1 MFPTLLVRN
10 VRQYWPEL
18 GDEWLAALPGLLDD
32 IIADW
37 GLVMA
42 EPHRM
47 TIHWVSSVVLGDGSP
62 GVLKLGVPDGHLDAE
77 AEALRIFDGDGAA
90 RLLAEDRKRGAIL
103 LEKIL
108 PGTPVSELKDD
119 EEATAALIAV
129 GQRLHR
135 APPEGCTLPH
145 LRILA
150 AGFTKYRAAGDGL
163 VPAAMVERAARLF
176 DELCD
181 SAPEDVVL
189 HGDLHHD
196 NVLRIEDGARL
207 ATGAARPALGA
218 AGLATGIA
226 PQATRGA
233 PAATR
238 DAPQTTRDAPAATR
252 DAPRTTEGTRLAT
265 GDAPPAPGS
274 APQTTT
280 DGGLATRGGWL
291 AIDPHGF
298 VGDAGYDTGAMLYN
312 PNPENR
318 ELALQ
323 RLVPR
328 RIEQLAEHDD
338 LDRIIAWG
346 YVMGVLSQ
354 IWAGDHPGR
363 ALDVAALLEPRLP

>member
-1 MFPTLLVRN
+1 MIPTLLVRN
-10 VRQYWPEL
+10 VRQYWPER

-37 GLVMA
+37 GLIVA

-47 TIHWVSSVVLGDGSP
+47 TIHWVSSVVLRDGSP

-90 RLLAEDRKRGAIL
+90 RLLAEDRKRGAML

-129 GQRLHR
+129 GQWLHR
-135 APPEGCTLPH
+135 APPEDCTLPH
-145 LRILA
+145 LRTLA
-150 AGFTKYRAAGDGL
+150 EGFTKYRAVSEGL

-176 DELCD
+176 DELCE
-181 SAPEDVVL
+181 SAPEDMVL

-196 NVLRIEDGARL
+196 NVLRAEGGARL
-207 ATGAARPALGA
+207 ATG
-218 AGLATGIA
+218 
-226 PQATRGA
+226 
-233 PAATR
+233 
-238 DAPQTTRDAPAATR
+238 
-252 DAPRTTEGTRLAT
+252 
-265 GDAPPAPGS
+265 
-274 APQTTT
+274 
-280 DGGLATRGGWL
+280 GGWL

-298 VGDAGYDTGAMLYN
+298 VGDAGYDAGAMLYN
-312 PNPENR
+312 PKPENLG
-318 ELALQ
+318 LALQ
-323 RLVPR
+323 HLVPR

-338 LDRIIAWG
+338 LDRVVAWG
-346 YVMGVLSQ
+346 YVMAVLSQ

-363 ALDVAALLEPRLP
+363 ALDVAVLLESRLH